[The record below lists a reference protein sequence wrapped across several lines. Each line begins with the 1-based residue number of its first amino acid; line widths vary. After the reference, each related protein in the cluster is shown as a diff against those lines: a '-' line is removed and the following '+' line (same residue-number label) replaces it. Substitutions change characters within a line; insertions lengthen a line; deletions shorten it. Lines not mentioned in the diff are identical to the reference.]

1 MKKVLVPA
9 VILLMLVPVIA
20 GCGSSSSPDEPV
32 NKKAKSYN
40 LRAESSGFAFGLFG
54 QVMNEDYGENVVL
67 SPLSAKLALAMAY
80 NGASGETKEA
90 MAGVL
95 DLEGMSMEEVNEQ
108 LGNLMLSLEQ
118 ADEDVLLEIANSMW
132 ANQDFELNQDF
143 VERCREAYDAEVAN
157 LDFSDP
163 ESPATINA
171 WVKENTHDKIEEIVG
186 DLYPELALIL
196 INAVYFNGKWEVP
209 FEASNTEDGDFHLLD
224 GGTVTVPLMHRW
236 DEFSYYEDEGL
247 QMVSLPY
254 GEESGGRMSMYVVL
268 PSEGRDYG
276 EFLEILSEAGW
287 EEWMDKCADREGE
300 LALPRFKM
308 EYEKELSDALKA
320 MGMEPAFEGG
330 FDDMLSGLG
339 GEDLF
344 ISKVLQKTYIDV
356 NEEGTEAAAATS
368 VEMEATAAMPE
379 EEPFEM
385 IVDRPFFFA
394 IRDNQTGAILFMGSI
409 VDPS

>member
-1 MKKVLVPA
+1 MKKVLIPA
-9 VILLMLVPVIA
+9 VVLLLLAPVIA
-20 GCGSSSSPDEPV
+20 GCGDSASKKEPV
-32 NKKAKSYN
+32 KRAAEDYN
-40 LRAESSGFAFGLFG
+40 LKAESSGFAFGLFA
-54 QVMNEDYGENVVL
+54 QVISEDYGENVVL

-80 NGASGETKEA
+80 NGASGETEEA

-95 DLEGMSMEEVNEQ
+95 DLEDMSLEEVNEQ

-132 ANQDFELNQDF
+132 ANQDYALNQEF
-143 VERCREAYDAEVAN
+143 VERCRESYGAEVAN

-171 WVKENTHDKIEEIVG
+171 WVKEMTHDKIEEIVG

-209 FEASNTEDGDFHLLD
+209 FEASNTEDGDFNLLD
-224 GGTVTVPLMHRW
+224 GGTVNVPMMHRW
-236 DEFSYYEDEGL
+236 GEFSYYEDEGL

-268 PSEGRDYG
+268 PREGRDYD
-276 EFLEILSEAGW
+276 EFLDTLSEADW
-287 EEWMDKCADREGE
+287 EEWMDMFADREGE
-300 LALPRFKM
+300 LVLPRFKV

-320 MGMEPAFEGG
+320 MGMEPAFQGG
-330 FDDMLSGLG
+330 FEDMLDDG
-339 GEDLF
+339 DAR

-385 IVDRPFFFA
+385 IVNRPFFFS